1 MHTEKLPL
9 KLPWNSK
16 CMAKYIADYMTE
28 EQIGLAAVSFGVNEA
43 IGLMQS
49 ISLRYYQ
56 QC

>member
-28 EQIGLAAVSFGVNEA
+28 EQIGLAAVSFGLNEA

-49 ISLRYYQ
+49 ISSRYYQ
-56 QC
+56 QF